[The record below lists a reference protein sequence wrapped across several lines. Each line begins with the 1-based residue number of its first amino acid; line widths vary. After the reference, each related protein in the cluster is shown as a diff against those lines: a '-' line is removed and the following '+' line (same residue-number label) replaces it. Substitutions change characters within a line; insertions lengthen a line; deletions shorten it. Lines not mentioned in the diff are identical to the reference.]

1 MSDFDFNE
9 SYKVFNKDSD
19 IVVFD
24 VGSYDGKEAID
35 FRKNYPNSKIYAFD
49 ADIDN
54 YKKTLNRCKNYNIIV
69 ENYAVSDV
77 YDVVKFYPTKGKY
90 PGSGSIL
97 RSTDL
102 LNKRFP
108 DMKIKDSV
116 KVFSIS
122 LYEYCNKN
130 SIEKIDILHMDVQGA
145 EALVLKGLEGIRPKI
160 IFSETVAFGEYESG
174 LKFDRDEEPVHE
186 ANHYKSFDELLFNMG
201 YSIIKRTRNDTMYVL
216 NS

>member
-1 MSDFDFNE
+1 MSDFDFKE
-9 SYKVFNKDSD
+9 SYKIFDIDSD

-24 VGSYDGKEAID
+24 VGSYDGTEAID
-35 FRKNYPNSKIYAFD
+35 FRKHYPNSKIYAFD
-49 ADIDN
+49 ADTDN
-54 YKKTLNRCKNYNIIV
+54 YKKTFNRCKNYNIVV
-69 ENYAVSDV
+69 ESYAISDV

-90 PGSGSIL
+90 TGSGSIL
-97 RSTDL
+97 RSTAL

-108 DMKIKDSV
+108 DMKISDPV

-130 SIEKIDILHMDVQGA
+130 NIEKIDILHIDVQGA
-145 EALVLKGLEGIRPKI
+145 EALVLKGLKDIRPKI

-174 LKFDRDEEPVHE
+174 LKFDCDEEPIHE
-186 ANHYKSFDELLFNMG
+186 ANHYKSFDALLFSMG
-201 YSIIKRTRNDTMYVL
+201 YSVIKRTRNDTMYIL